1 MQLSKHIT
9 DFLEHL
15 EIEKNAAQLTIRNYH
30 HYLQRFV
37 EFAGDIEPK
46 DINQDMVRKYRVFLA
61 RYVGEKNGLPLK
73 KVTQNYF
80 VIALRAFLR
89 YLAKNDIE
97 TLAAEKIE
105 LGEQDP
111 RPIKVLDTDQLS
123 RLLSS
128 PDISTSDGLRDKA
141 ILETLFSTGLRVSEL
156 QKLNRDKINLSR
168 REFGIVGKGGK
179 ERVVFISDDAAD
191 WIDRYLKTRSDR
203 FNPLFIRYSGGEDPS
218 KNGEKMRLSVR
229 SIERV
234 LDKYVRKAQ
243 IPIKASP
250 HTLRH
255 SFATDLLINGA
266 DIRSVQEMLGHANI
280 ATTQIYTHITNKHLK
295 DVHKAFHSGNKEEI

>member
-1 MQLSKHIT
+1 MQLSKLIT

-15 EIEKNAAQLTIRNYH
+15 EVEKNASQLTIRNYD
-30 HYLQRFV
+30 HYLKRFL
-37 EFAGDIEPK
+37 EFAGDIDPK
-46 DINQDMVRKYRVFLA
+46 DIKQELVRKYRVFLA
-61 RYVGEKNGLPLK
+61 RWQDPQSGLPLK

-105 LGEQDP
+105 LGDQDP
-111 RPIKVLDTDQLS
+111 RPIKVLDNDQLS

-128 PDISTSDGLRDKA
+128 PDISTNDGLRDKA
-141 ILETLFSTGLRVSEL
+141 ILETLFSTGLRVSEM
-156 QKLNRDKINLSR
+156 QRLNRDKINLSR

-191 WIDRYLKTRSDR
+191 WIDRYLKTRADR
-203 FNPLFIRYSGGEDPS
+203 YNPLFIRYSGKEDPS

-295 DVHKAFHSGNKEEI
+295 DVHKAFHSGNKIE

>member
-1 MQLSKHIT
+1 MTLSKFIT
-9 DFLEHL
+9 DLLEHL
-15 EIEKNAAQLTIRNYH
+15 EVEKNASQLTIRNYDN
-30 HYLQRFV
+30 YLKRFLD
-37 EFAGDIEPK
+37 FAGDISPK
-46 DINQDMVRKYRVFLA
+46 DINQELVRKYRVFLA
-61 RYVGEKNGLPLK
+61 RNIDERSGLPLK

-105 LGEQDP
+105 LGDQDP
-111 RPIKVLDTDQLS
+111 RPIKVLETDQLS

-128 PDISTSDGLRDKA
+128 PDIGTNDGLRDKA

-203 FNPLFIRYSGGEDPS
+203 YNPLFIRYSGKEDPS

-234 LDKYVRKAQ
+234 LDKYV
-243 IPIKASP
+243 
-250 HTLRH
+250 
-255 SFATDLLINGA
+255 
-266 DIRSVQEMLGHANI
+266 
-280 ATTQIYTHITNKHLK
+280 
-295 DVHKAFHSGNKEEI
+295 

>member
-1 MQLSKHIT
+1 MSTLSKLIT

-15 EIEKNAAQLTIRNYH
+15 EVEKNASQLTIRNYD
-30 HYLQRFV
+30 HYLKRFLG
-37 EFAGDIEPK
+37 FAGDINPK
-46 DINQDMVRKYRVFLA
+46 DINQELVRKYRVFLA
-61 RYVGEKNGLPLK
+61 RWVDEQTGKPLK

-89 YLAKNDIE
+89 YLAKNDVK

-105 LGEQDP
+105 LGDQDP
-111 RPIKVLDTDQLS
+111 RPIKVLDTEQLQ
-123 RLLSS
+123 RLLAA
-128 PDISTSDGLRDKA
+128 PDISTPEGLRDKA

-168 REFGIVGKGGK
+168 LEFGIVGKGGK
-179 ERVVFISDDAAD
+179 ERVVFISDSAAN
-191 WIDRYLKTRSDR
+191 WIDRYLRTRADR
-203 FNPLFIRYSGGEDPS
+203 YNPLFIRYSQGEDPTRG
-218 KNGEKMRLSVR
+218 GEKMRLSVR
-229 SIERV
+229 SIERI
-234 LDKYVRKAQ
+234 LEKYVRKAQ
-243 IPIKASP
+243 LPIKASP

-280 ATTQIYTHITNKHLK
+280 STTQIYTHITNRHLK
-295 DVHKAFHSGNKEEI
+295 DVHRAFHSKNKP

>member
-1 MQLSKHIT
+1 MLLSKHIT

-15 EIEKNAAQLTIRNYH
+15 EVEKNMSQLTIRNYD
-30 HYLQRFV
+30 HYLKRFF
-37 EFAGDIEPK
+37 EFAGDIDPK
-46 DINQDMVRKYRVFLA
+46 EINQEMVRKYRVFLA
-61 RYVGEKNGLPLK
+61 RWKDPSTEAPLK

-89 YLAKNDIE
+89 YLAKHDVE

-105 LGEQDP
+105 LGDQDP
-111 RPIKVLDTDQLS
+111 RPIKVLDNDQLS
-123 RLLSS
+123 RLLSA
-128 PDISTSDGLRDKA
+128 PDISSLEGLRDKA

-156 QKLNRDKINLSR
+156 QKLNRDKINLDR

-179 ERVVFISDDAAD
+179 ERVVFISDAAAE
-191 WIDRYLKTRSDR
+191 WISRYLHQRKDRY
-203 FNPLFIRYSGGEDPS
+203 NPLFIRYSGKDDPS
-218 KNGEKMRLSVR
+218 KFGEKMRLSVR
-229 SIERV
+229 SIERIV
-234 LDKYVRKAQ
+234 EKYVRKAQ

-280 ATTQIYTHITNKHLK
+280 ATTQIYTHLTNRHLK
-295 DVHKAFHSGNKEEI
+295 DVHKAFHSGNKEE